1 MVETWQILVA
11 SAGILVTVFAVYGA
25 LIRVVYDAV
34 KELQQRFFGADNDET
49 DPGFVGDTQER
60 LHTIERTQ
68 DAIREENRQQSRL
81 MTSIAYGIED
91 LVQALNKTEDV
102 DVDLDHV
109 RLRDDFYRGGGST
122 SNKSSGD
129 SSSSNKNN
137 SVNSPGDPVADGS
150 GLAVFRT
157 TLPPAP
163 WHVSGPDVERESWTC
178 TYCFK

>member
-1 MVETWQILVA
+1 MIELLHVMVA
-11 SAGILVTVFAVYGA
+11 GAGILVTVFVVYGA

-34 KELQQRFFGADNDET
+34 KELQQRFFGAETDET
-49 DPGFVGDTQER
+49 DNGFVGETNER
-60 LHTIERTQ
+60 LHRIERTQ

-109 RLRDDFYRGGGST
+109 RLRDDFYRGGGS
-122 SNKSSGD
+122 SSSSGD

-137 SVNSPGDPVADGS
+137 SGTNPGDPVTDGS
-150 GLAVFRT
+150 GLAIFRT
-157 TLPPAP
+157 TLPHAP
-163 WHVSGPDVERESWTC
+163 WHPSPPDLENEDWTA
-178 TYCFK
+178 TYCYK